1 MADAASPNQLFE
13 LWRKQFEEGAQ
24 AWTRL
29 VGQASATPAPDP
41 TAFWRPVLD
50 QGVQTWAKLFA
61 QTPTTPDLLTQ
72 WKQFLDQ
79 WIEAWSKVLGQTMGT
94 EQFAKLMGQSLD
106 QFLVAQAPAKK
117 AVDQQVD
124 QALQALNLPSRSQLT
139 AVAKQIVE
147 LEERIERLEDLIAVA
162 LRRLTDKGPIAP
174 GIFTAGLISAVIG
187 TRLPGPGAV
196 YLSQSLKFVKPV
208 RAGDTI
214 TARVDVLEVL
224 PERNRIRLQTV
235 CVNQRSEEVLSGEAW
250 VMPSKARVVYEQR
263 PRRTASLAVLALG
276 PWALAAEAARLWA
289 AMITSAARR

>member
-29 VGQASATPAPDP
+29 VGQASAAPTPDP

-94 EQFAKLMGQSLD
+94 EQFAKLLGQSLD
-106 QFLVAQAPAKK
+106 QFLVAQAPVKK
-117 AVDQQVD
+117 VVDQQVD

-147 LEERIERLEDLIAVA
+147 LEERIERLEDSIAVA
-162 LRRLTDKGPIAP
+162 LRRLADK
-174 GIFTAGLISAVIG
+174 
-187 TRLPGPGAV
+187 
-196 YLSQSLKFVKPV
+196 
-208 RAGDTI
+208 
-214 TARVDVLEVL
+214 E
-224 PERNRIRLQTV
+224 
-235 CVNQRSEEVLSGEAW
+235 
-250 VMPSKARVVYEQR
+250 SK
-263 PRRTASLAVLALG
+263 
-276 PWALAAEAARLWA
+276 
-289 AMITSAARR
+289 